1 MKKLSIAI
9 IIALVVP
16 AIAFAEEPQERRKF
30 SPQEFVQKREEFIS
44 REAGLTAAEGSA
56 IFPLMRKMEKE
67 RMEIDRKVGSLMHRG
82 SQPGISEKE
91 AQSILEQ
98 IDKLT
103 LEKTKLENAYHQKY
117 RKAIP
122 AGKVLRVYQADWKF
136 SRQVLK
142 HMSRQRPGPPKQ
154 QPKQQ

>member
-9 IIALVVP
+9 IIALIVP

-30 SPQEFVQKREEFIS
+30 SPQEFVQKREEFIAS
-44 REAGLTAAEGSA
+44 NAGLTATEASA

-67 RMEIDRKVGSLMHRG
+67 RMEIDRKIGALMHRG
-82 SQPGISEKE
+82 GQPGISDKE

-98 IDKLT
+98 IDKLK
-103 LEKTKLENAYHQKY
+103 LEKTKLENSYHQKY

-122 AGKVLRVYQADWKF
+122 ASKVLRVYQADWKF
-136 SRQVLK
+136 SRRVLR
-142 HMSRQRPGPPKQ
+142 HMSRQPGPPKQ
-154 QPKQQ
+154 Q